1 MVVTDTMGRAWRN
14 GQTDV
19 AIGAAGLTVLH
30 GYAGSQDRHGNE
42 LIVTEIAVADE
53 IAAAADLVKGKLTD
67 IPVAVVRGLSLRD
80 NGSNART
87 LLRPGEDDLFWL
99 GTEEAIALGR
109 SQAQLLRRSV
119 RRFNAEPV
127 APELIEAAVAE
138 ALTAPAPH
146 HTRPVRFVW
155 MQDPDGAA
163 PLLDRMKEKWRADL
177 TGDGRPADA
186 VERRVG
192 RGQILYDAPEL
203 VIPFMVPDGAHSY
216 PDAERTAAEH
226 TMFTVAVGAAV
237 QALLVAL
244 AVRGVGSCWIGSTIF
259 AADLVRDELGLPA
272 DWEPL
277 GAIAIGYPRES
288 PGRPDHAI
296 RCRHRRPAGAQVS
309 LHDVGRRGVDAIGRH
324 PTPRRTRC
332 ATRCWRS
339 WPRGPTAACAR
350 ACRAT
355 SPVRRWCSTTPAPTR
370 CSRCIR
376 GSAGGCSSAGTA
388 RRPTPTSSPP
398 RCGRRPRSRASTAC
412 TIDPDLAALH
422 VHPVTCSLGVPT
434 RHLDMQFIVHAPAGA
449 EIACSD
455 ESLDLRWWP
464 LDALPDDCDFG
475 LTQLATAARAAD
487 SAPSRDVSAPQT
499 SVE

>member
-1 MVVTDTMGRAWRN
+1 MPGLPEFRPGDDLAAALADAAPWLRDDDVVVVTSKVVSKCEGRIVDAPADPEERDALRRKLIDAEAVRVLARKGRTLITENALGLVQAAAGVDGSNVDSGELALLPVDPDASAAALRSGLRERLGVTVGVVITDTMGRAWRN

-30 GYAGSQDRHGNE
+30 GYAGSHDRHGNE

-67 IPVAVVRGLSLRD
+67 IPVAVVRGLTLSD

-87 LLRPGEDDLFWL
+87 LLRPGEEDLFWL
-99 GTEEAIALGR
+99 GTEEAVALGR

-119 RRFNAEPV
+119 RRFSAEPV
-127 APELIEAAVAE
+127 APELVEAAVAE

-155 MQDPDGAA
+155 MQDPRQAPAAAGPDEGAVA
-163 PLLDRMKEKWRADL
+163 RRPDRETA
-177 TGDGRPADA
+177 RPPEA

-216 PDAERTAAEH
+216 PDAARTAAEH

-259 AADLVRDELGLPA
+259 AADLVRDELTLPA

-277 GAIAIGYPRES
+277 GAIAIGYPEEPS
-288 PGRPDHAI
+288 G
-296 RCRHRRPAGAQVS
+296 
-309 LHDVGRRGVDAIGRH
+309 
-324 PTPRRTRC
+324 PR
-332 ATRCWRS
+332 
-339 WPRGPTAACAR
+339 
-350 ACRAT
+350 
-355 SPVRRWCSTTPAPTR
+355 
-370 CSRCIR
+370 
-376 GSAGGCSSAGTA
+376 
-388 RRPTPTSSPP
+388 
-398 RCGRRPRSRASTAC
+398 
-412 TIDPDLAALH
+412 DP
-422 VHPVTCSLGVPT
+422 VPT
-434 RHLDMQFIVHAPAGA
+434 D
-449 EIACSD
+449 
-455 ESLDLRWWP
+455 
-464 LDALPDDCDFG
+464 G
-475 LTQLATAARAAD
+475 LLVRK
-487 SAPSRDVSAPQT
+487 
-499 SVE
+499 